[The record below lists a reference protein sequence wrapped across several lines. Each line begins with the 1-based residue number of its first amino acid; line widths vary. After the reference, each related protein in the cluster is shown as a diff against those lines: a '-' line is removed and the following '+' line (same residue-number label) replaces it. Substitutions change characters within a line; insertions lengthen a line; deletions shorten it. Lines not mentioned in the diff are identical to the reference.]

1 MVESLGIMLI
11 LLGLGIYM
19 VPTIVALITR
29 KNLVVVS
36 IINVFLGWTLIGF
49 VVALVFA
56 LSGKTAEEKE
66 IDSRLKKAQLAQ
78 LEGRPIPEVPRKES
92 PMDELARKTHANY
105 AVKPK
110 K

>member
-1 MVESLGIMLI
+1 MIESLGVFLV

-19 VPTIVALITR
+19 IPTIIALITK
-29 KNLVVVS
+29 KNIVIVAILN
-36 IINVFLGWTLIGF
+36 IFLGWTLIGF
-49 VVALVFA
+49 VIALVFA
-56 LSGKTAEEKE
+56 FSGKTTKEKDL
-66 IDSRLKKAQLAQ
+66 DSRLKEAQLAQ
-78 LEGRPIPEVPRKES
+78 LEGRPIPKAPLKEN